1 MKNTKT
7 RKLVEGALMIA
18 IAYVLSYIKLFSMP
32 LGGSVTLE
40 MLPLIIM
47 GLRNGPKWG
56 CFTGFVHGLIQM
68 VLGFS
73 NVMYCPT
80 LLSQIGCILLDYL
93 LASTA
98 LGLAGLIAKPFGEKR
113 LAGAA
118 VGTVVCG
125 VLQFLCTFLSGC
137 LVWAAYYAEYY
148 DLVGWDLVVYSF
160 TYNITYMLPNTIL
173 AVIVVLLLYKLA
185 PKMFNE
191 QNA

>member
-80 LLSQIGCILLDYL
+80 LLTQIGCILLDYL
-93 LASTA
+93 LAYTA

-125 VLQFLCTFLSGC
+125 ALQFLCSFLSGF
-137 LVWAAYYAEYY
+137 LIWGAYYDFTGL
-148 DLVGWDLVVYSF
+148 DLVAYSF

-173 AVIVVLLLYKLA
+173 SVIVVLILSRISPKLFQA
-185 PKMFNE
+185 